1 MDLGAARS
9 RGAQRSS
16 TQPTIAIGAMVPMQ
30 KQMMVETKRISLKHA
45 RRLR

>member
-1 MDLGAARS
+1 LAATRP

-16 TQPTIAIGAMVPMQ
+16 TQPTIAIGATVPMK

>member
-1 MDLGAARS
+1 LAAARS

-16 TQPTIAIGAMVPMQ
+16 TQPTIAIGATVPMQ